1 LALAAL
7 LALGF
12 GAEAATASAAGAP
25 SAPYDVIAGPA
36 TGQALVSW
44 LAPASSGG
52 YPISGYTIVPYIGS
66 SAQTPLAVNNASAT
80 SATVTGLTNGTSYTF
95 TVTATNSVG
104 TSLASSPSVA
114 VTPEDTIFD
123 FTGSP
128 QVVDSG
134 DTNSVQVG
142 VKFRSDADGWVTGV
156 RFFKAAAN
164 VGVHIGDLW
173 SVGGQLLASATF
185 AGESASGWQAVS
197 FSNPVL
203 VTAGTTYVASYFAPY
218 GHYSSTPNGFANG
231 VDNPPLHAA
240 SNATSA
246 NGVYVYTDNNA
257 FPSESYDASN
267 YWVDVLF
274 APAPVPGQAT
284 NVSAGAA
291 PPSGAN
297 VSWSAPAS
305 GGPATSYT
313 ITPYIGSNAQTPTTV
328 TGAPAPTSAT
338 IDGLTPG
345 VDYTFTVTADNS
357 AGSGPASAA
366 SNGIDPGASPPSAPQ
381 NVTASPAGYQALVS
395 WSAPADSGGSPI
407 TGYSITPY
415 VGAVAQAPVAVSG
428 DSATSAQVTG
438 LSNGTTYTFTV
449 TAINGAGTSPESG
462 PSAPVTPQATIFD
475 FSSTPQEIDSGD
487 GSSVELGVKF
497 TATANGSI
505 TGIRFYKSAANTG
518 THFGS
523 LWDASGD
530 MLAQATFSN
539 ETASG
544 WQYVYFASP
553 VAITANTTY
562 VAGYFA
568 PNGHYSATPGGL
580 SASVE
585 NPPLT
590 AAASPNVGNGVF
602 AYSATSTFPTSSYLA
617 NNYWVDVLYA
627 PALAPPGTPTNVS
640 AAICASI
647 HNPCVELAWSAPSNS
662 GGGAITGY
670 TITPY
675 IGSTAQSPILDSNL
689 EDGPSATV
697 GVSPYGATYTF
708 TVAAINA
715 DGAGPASAPSS
726 PIAEV
731 GGATTPNAPTDV
743 TVSPASGQALV
754 SWSDP
759 VSIPDNY
766 VEPPTGYTITPYV
779 GSTPQSPV
787 TVDNGSATSAIVS
800 GLTNGTSYTFTVT
813 SDSPIGSSP
822 PSSPATGTPG
832 NTIFDF
838 SGPPVQIDSG
848 DSSSVEVGVKFT
860 ADVNG
865 SVTGIRF
872 YKAAANTSTHIGNLW
887 SANGTLL
894 ASATF
899 SNETA
904 SGWQYVYFGNPV
916 AIAAGITYVA
926 SYFAPHGHYSAS
938 PNGFASSVDNPP
950 LHALANATSANGVYA
965 YSALSTFPTNSY
977 DATNYWVDLL
987 FAPSSS
993 VSVPGQPTGVSAS
1006 PANASATVSWT
1017 PPSNDGGTP
1026 ITGYT
1031 ITPYIG
1037 STAQTPF
1044 TVNDDSASSAIL
1056 SGLTNGT
1063 AYTFTVAATNGAGS
1077 GPPSS
1082 PSPAATPQETIFDFS
1097 GSPQLLDSGD
1107 RSAVELGVKFTADT
1121 SGAVT
1126 GIRFY
1131 KAAANTGT
1139 HIGNLWSASGQL
1151 LASATFTNETASG
1164 WQTVEFSQLVNITA
1178 NTTYVASYFAPNGH
1192 YSASPNGFASSV
1204 DNPPLHAL
1212 ANATSANGV
1221 YAYSPTSSFP
1231 SNSYDATSYWVDV
1244 LYAPPTAPG
1253 QVTGVTATA
1262 QPGAA
1267 SVSWSPPTSGGTVST
1282 YTITPSIGSTAQ
1294 TPTTVNAPASSA
1306 MIDDLSPGTAYT
1318 FTVTASNSAGSGPAS
1333 SPSSSVT
1340 PTGAT
1345 APDAPQNVTALP
1357 AGSQALVAWSA
1368 PSSDGGSAISAYTII
1383 PYIGST
1389 AQTPT
1394 TISGSTTSATVTGL
1408 SDGTAY
1414 TFAVTASNGAGTSP
1428 QSSPSP
1434 AATPQDTIFDFA
1446 GTPAEIDS
1454 GDSAPVELGVKFTA
1468 DRAGSIYG
1476 LRFYKAPAN
1485 TGTHIASLWD
1495 ANGKLLAQASTSNET
1510 ASGWQYVYFASPVA
1524 IAANTTYVAG
1534 YLAPNGHYSATP
1546 GGLSASVDNPPLHA
1560 VANSTSANGVYTYGA
1575 TSTFPTDS
1583 YDATNYWVDV
1593 LFN

>member
-1 LALAAL
+1 
-7 LALGF
+7 
-12 GAEAATASAAGAP
+12 
-25 SAPYDVIAGPA
+25 
-36 TGQALVSW
+36 
-44 LAPASSGG
+44 
-52 YPISGYTIVPYIGS
+52 
-66 SAQTPLAVNNASAT
+66 
-80 SATVTGLTNGTSYTF
+80 
-95 TVTATNSVG
+95 
-104 TSLASSPSVA
+104 
-114 VTPEDTIFD
+114 
-123 FTGSP
+123 
-128 QVVDSG
+128 
-134 DTNSVQVG
+134 
-142 VKFRSDADGWVTGV
+142 
-156 RFFKAAAN
+156 
-164 VGVHIGDLW
+164 
-173 SVGGQLLASATF
+173 
-185 AGESASGWQAVS
+185 
-197 FSNPVL
+197 
-203 VTAGTTYVASYFAPY
+203 
-218 GHYSSTPNGFANG
+218 
-231 VDNPPLHAA
+231 
-240 SNATSA
+240 
-246 NGVYVYTDNNA
+246 
-257 FPSESYDASN
+257 
-267 YWVDVLF
+267 
-274 APAPVPGQAT
+274 
-284 NVSAGAA
+284 
-291 PPSGAN
+291 
-297 VSWSAPAS
+297 
-305 GGPATSYT
+305 
-313 ITPYIGSNAQTPTTV
+313 
-328 TGAPAPTSAT
+328 
-338 IDGLTPG
+338 
-345 VDYTFTVTADNS
+345 
-357 AGSGPASAA
+357 
-366 SNGIDPGASPPSAPQ
+366 
-381 NVTASPAGYQALVS
+381 
-395 WSAPADSGGSPI
+395 
-407 TGYSITPY
+407 
-415 VGAVAQAPVAVSG
+415 
-428 DSATSAQVTG
+428 
-438 LSNGTTYTFTV
+438 
-449 TAINGAGTSPESG
+449 
-462 PSAPVTPQATIFD
+462 
-475 FSSTPQEIDSGD
+475 
-487 GSSVELGVKF
+487 
-497 TATANGSI
+497 
-505 TGIRFYKSAANTG
+505 
-518 THFGS
+518 
-523 LWDASGD
+523 
-530 MLAQATFSN
+530 
-539 ETASG
+539 
-544 WQYVYFASP
+544 
-553 VAITANTTY
+553 
-562 VAGYFA
+562 
-568 PNGHYSATPGGL
+568 
-580 SASVE
+580 
-585 NPPLT
+585 
-590 AAASPNVGNGVF
+590 VF

-617 NNYWVDVLYA
+617 SNYWVDVLYA

-754 SWSDP
+754 TWSDP

-848 DSSSVEVGVKFT
+848 DSSSVEVGIKFT

-872 YKAAANTSTHIGNLW
+872 YKAAANTGTHIGNLW

-965 YSALSTFPTNSY
+965 YS
-977 DATNYWVDLL
+977 
-987 FAPSSS
+987 
-993 VSVPGQPTGVSAS
+993 
-1006 PANASATVSWT
+1006 
-1017 PPSNDGGTP
+1017 
-1026 ITGYT
+1026 
-1031 ITPYIG
+1031 
-1037 STAQTPF
+1037 
-1044 TVNDDSASSAIL
+1044 
-1056 SGLTNGT
+1056 
-1063 AYTFTVAATNGAGS
+1063 
-1077 GPPSS
+1077 
-1082 PSPAATPQETIFDFS
+1082 
-1097 GSPQLLDSGD
+1097 
-1107 RSAVELGVKFTADT
+1107 
-1121 SGAVT
+1121 
-1126 GIRFY
+1126 
-1131 KAAANTGT
+1131 
-1139 HIGNLWSASGQL
+1139 
-1151 LASATFTNETASG
+1151 
-1164 WQTVEFSQLVNITA
+1164 
-1178 NTTYVASYFAPNGH
+1178 
-1192 YSASPNGFASSV
+1192 
-1204 DNPPLHAL
+1204 
-1212 ANATSANGV
+1212 
-1221 YAYSPTSSFP
+1221 PTSSFP
-1231 SNSYDATSYWVDV
+1231 SNSYDATNYWVDV

-1282 YTITPSIGSTAQ
+1282 YTITPSNGSTAQ